1 MGKGQPPGNSL
12 MEVFNIYNLQEK
24 SRCPWQ
30 KNEQSAELTVAIIV
44 CNVNR
49 MIVKRILYITDDC
62 KKNSGDI
69 LSACFKITKGKAK
82 AAAQF
87 TTNTGDIGAQVG
99 MAIVMNDICCGYWC
113 HTVGSRLQAHNR
125 RG

>member
-49 MIVKRILYITDDC
+49 MIVKKEFYISRMIVKRILVIYYLLVS
-62 KKNSGDI
+62 K
-69 LSACFKITKGKAK
+69 LQKGKLK
-82 AAAQF
+82 QLH
-87 TTNTGDIGAQVG
+87 N
-99 MAIVMNDICCGYWC
+99 
-113 HTVGSRLQAHNR
+113 SRQIR
-125 RG
+125 VT